1 MSYIDSQEKLEEFAL
16 AAGTSTVLAIDT
28 EFLREK
34 TYYPN
39 LCLLQLAT
47 DDDVAIIDPFAVDD
61 LTVLSD
67 VLRNESV
74 VKLFH
79 AGSQDLAILYKEVGC
94 LPTPVFDVQN
104 AAALLGQSHQAGLAS
119 LVSHFL
125 GINIKKSDSFTDW
138 TRRPLADSQME
149 YAAEDVIYLPRLH
162 AEMTRLLEEKGRLH
176 WLDDEFAEMSNPD
189 NYEERPFERFRR
201 LKRGNQL
208 NRRQMAASRE
218 IAAWRERE
226 AMRRDIPRKWVLTD
240 EQIVEACKREARTID
255 DLFMVR
261 GIKQTL
267 SMRDARKVVE
277 LMRKALASPESSWP
291 KPDVPQSCEANV
303 DSAVDLMEALMRIR
317 AKAEGIAMQT
327 IASRSDLALVARG
340 HFDESP
346 VMHGWRKKIIGKDL
360 VRLLGGEILLG
371 LKDNELVVVE
381 KRQRQHKRTNV

>member
-16 AAGTSTVLAIDT
+16 AAGKSSVLAIDT

-67 VLRNESV
+67 IMLNSSV
-74 VKLFH
+74 TKLFH

-94 LPTPVFDVQN
+94 LPEPIFDVQN

-149 YAAEDVIYLPRLH
+149 YAAEDVIYLPRLY
-162 AEMTRLLEEKGRLH
+162 AEMKRQLEEKGRLH
-176 WLDDEFAEMSNPD
+176 WLDDEFAQMGNPA
-189 NYEERPFERFRR
+189 NYEERPLERFRR

-208 NRRQMAASRE
+208 SRRQMAASRE

-255 DLFMVR
+255 ELFMVR

-267 SMRDARKVVE
+267 SMRDARKVVD

-291 KPDVPQSCEANV
+291 KPEAPSACEANV

-317 AKAEGIAMQT
+317 SKEEGIAMQT
-327 IASRSDLALVARG
+327 IASRADLALVARG

-346 VMHGWRKKIIGKDL
+346 VMQGWRKLVIGDDLMALLEGKIF
-360 VRLLGGEILLG
+360 LG
-371 LKDNELVVVE
+371 LKDNELVTI
-381 KRQRQHKRTNV
+381 KNPDC